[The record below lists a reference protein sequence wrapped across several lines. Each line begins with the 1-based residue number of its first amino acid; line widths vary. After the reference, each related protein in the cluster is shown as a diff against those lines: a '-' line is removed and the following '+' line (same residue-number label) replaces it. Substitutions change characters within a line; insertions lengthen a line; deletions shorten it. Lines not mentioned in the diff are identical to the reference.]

1 MNQEYYDNDIYQDD
15 MNYFPVEEYNW
26 SPNLF
31 AKLVSYLNES
41 VSPDVIRLGV
51 IAGRRN
57 STSTEDAPTNWDK
70 VEAMRRYVDSVNRGL
85 GLPEDATLMSL
96 LQSTQWTGYGLFTM
110 SFISEMNLDY
120 QGICMDEQTSLS
132 YPSMVF
138 LIALVKGMS
147 MINLKKPS
155 STGETAKIYTCL
167 VPSQFSTFSYASFL
181 NVANNRLF
189 NKEEEVTP
197 QDIEELTSLAFKARY
212 WKQGTS
218 LKGKD
223 SELFIYV
230 LKCIMSDILGLTL
243 DVDMES
249 FSKQA
254 KQVELIAATPKEV
267 TLTEKE
273 LSTQKLT
280 VAKAVEI
287 ILTRCSLPLEREQL
301 LSEVQEL
308 RPSTKEDTFNTMLSK
323 LHKDNVINFFEG
335 GLIGV
340 KGKSYGRGYK
350 KVDRFKKKK

>member
-1 MNQEYYDNDIYQDD
+1 
-15 MNYFPVEEYNW
+15 
-26 SPNLF
+26 
-31 AKLVSYLNES
+31 
-41 VSPDVIRLGV
+41 
-51 IAGRRN
+51 
-57 STSTEDAPTNWDK
+57 
-70 VEAMRRYVDSVNRGL
+70 
-85 GLPEDATLMSL
+85 
-96 LQSTQWTGYGLFTM
+96 
-110 SFISEMNLDY
+110 
-120 QGICMDEQTSLS
+120 MDEQTSLS

-147 MINLKKPS
+147 MINLKNPS
-155 STGETAKIYTCL
+155 STEETAKTYTYL

-189 NKEEEVTP
+189 NKEEVTP
-197 QDIEELTSLAFKARY
+197 QDIEELTGLAFKGRY

-223 SELFIYV
+223 SELFINV
-230 LKCIMSDILGLTL
+230 LKSIMSDILGLTL

-273 LSTQKLT
+273 LSTQKLS

-287 ILTRCSLPLEREQL
+287 VLNRCSLPLERDQL
-301 LSEVQEL
+301 LLEVQEL
-308 RPSTKEDTFNTMLSK
+308 RPSTREDTFNTMLSK
-323 LHKDNVINFFEG
+323 LHKDDVINFFEG

-340 KGKSYGRGYK
+340 KGKRYGRGYK
-350 KVDRFKKKK
+350 KVDRFKKKKLTI

>member
-1 MNQEYYDNDIYQDD
+1 MYQEYYDNDNYQDD

-41 VSPDVIRLGV
+41 VSPDVIRLGI
-51 IAGRRN
+51 IAGIRK
-57 STSTEDAPTNWDK
+57 SSSTEDAPTNWDK
-70 VEAMRRYVDSVNRGL
+70 VETMRRYVDSVNRGL
-85 GLPEDATLMSL
+85 GLPENATLMSL
-96 LQSTQWTGYGLFTM
+96 LHSTQWTGYGLFSM

-147 MINLKKPS
+147 MINLKNPS
-155 STGETAKIYTCL
+155 STDEAAKTYTYL

-189 NKEEEVTP
+189 NKEEATP
-197 QDIEELTSLAFKARY
+197 QDIEELTGLAFKGRY
-212 WKQGTS
+212 W
-218 LKGKD
+218 
-223 SELFIYV
+223 
-230 LKCIMSDILGLTL
+230 
-243 DVDMES
+243 
-249 FSKQA
+249 

-273 LSTQKLT
+273 LSTQKLS

-287 ILTRCSLPLEREQL
+287 VLNRCSLPLERDQL
-301 LSEVQEL
+301 LLEVQEL
-308 RPSTKEDTFNTMLSK
+308 RPSTREDTFNTMLSK
-323 LHKDNVINFFEG
+323 LHKDDVVNFFEG

-340 KGKSYGRGYK
+340 KGKRYGRGYK
-350 KVDRFKKKK
+350 KVDRFKKKKLTI

>member
-1 MNQEYYDNDIYQDD
+1 
-15 MNYFPVEEYNW
+15 
-26 SPNLF
+26 
-31 AKLVSYLNES
+31 
-41 VSPDVIRLGV
+41 
-51 IAGRRN
+51 
-57 STSTEDAPTNWDK
+57 
-70 VEAMRRYVDSVNRGL
+70 
-85 GLPEDATLMSL
+85 
-96 LQSTQWTGYGLFTM
+96 
-110 SFISEMNLDY
+110 
-120 QGICMDEQTSLS
+120 MDEQTSLS

-147 MINLKKPS
+147 MINLKNPS
-155 STGETAKIYTCL
+155 SSDEAAKTYTYL

-189 NKEEEVTP
+189 SKEEVTP
-197 QDIEELTSLAFKARY
+197 QDIEELTGLAFKSRY

-223 SELFIYV
+223 SELFINV
-230 LKCIMSDILGLTL
+230 LKSIMSDILGLTL

-273 LSTQKLT
+273 LSTQKLS

-287 ILTRCSLPLEREQL
+287 VLSRCSLPLERDQL
-301 LSEVQEL
+301 LLEIQEL
-308 RPSTKEDTFNTMLSK
+308 RPSTREDTFTTMLSK
-323 LHKDNVINFFEG
+323 LHKDDVINFFEG
-335 GLIGV
+335 GLISV
-340 KGKSYGRGYK
+340 KGKRYGRGYK